1 MDLKEEEKLIKRAKA
16 IRQRTDGGENKPF
29 GRLYSSYHPKIRNY
43 FLSRTG
49 DERKAEDLTSKTF
62 EKALIGLD
70 SFQWQGVPFSAWL
83 FRIAK
88 NTFYDTLRSEKAKPK
103 VSLEKLPPIK
113 GAEGRPE
120 EVALELSDQEFVER
134 LLLKLPKRERDIIYL
149 KFYKGRTNRA
159 IAKLTGLSETNVGT
173 ILYRTLRKLR
183 QELDH

>member
-1 MDLKEEEKLIKRAKA
+1 MNLKEEEKLVKQAKEIKS
-16 IRQRTDGGENKPF
+16 GENRPF
-29 GRLYSSYHPKIRNY
+29 GKLYELYQPKVKKY

-49 DERKAEDLTSKTF
+49 DVKRAEDLTSQTF

-70 SFQWQGVPFSAWL
+70 SFQWQGIPFAAWL

-88 NTFYDTLRSEKAKPK
+88 NTLYDAFRSEKAKPK

-113 GAEGRPE
+113 AKEKRPDE
-120 EVALELSDQEFVER
+120 IASELADQEIVER
-134 LLLKLPKRERDIIYL
+134 LLLELPQRERDIIYL

-159 IAKLTGLSETNVGT
+159 IAAHTGLSETNVGT

-183 QELDH
+183 QELI